1 MSFLNLA
8 LIVLFFMSF
17 FNGLVL
23 SLNQTESA
31 YKNRFLGVT
40 VMTYSLFLLAYVW
53 WYQEKFI
60 LEAPFLMRSI
70 SPLLFLS
77 LPFFYFFVRNT
88 LNGNDQLGSSDFLH
102 FIPALICLI
111 DLIPFYTLPVSEKL
125 AIAEKVIQN
134 PIALDSLAHGMIP
147 GNWITLSRFILQF
160 GYYILSIYIL
170 FRSDVKK
177 HWGPEFV
184 SIRNWLLVAIALI
197 GFLLFSHFLFVV
209 RNLLDLASFDLPSF
223 LEDMITFLVAFPI
236 LLLNIYMQFNQQLVY
251 GVTLKSIMEEK
262 KKRVAKLTG
271 ENPFM
276 GESGVQ
282 SAFSTLDVQDLRQRL
297 DVLMID
303 KKAFL
308 NPDLSL
314 RDLAESLDLNQ
325 RILSQFIKATHG
337 MGIKEFINQYRIKAA
352 IELMKEGFLETR
364 SLEGLCLS
372 VGFNSRVTFFLAF
385 KKYTGMSPTEYVRH
399 EFL

>member
-1 MSFLNLA
+1 
-8 LIVLFFMSF
+8 
-17 FNGLVL
+17 
-23 SLNQTESA
+23 
-31 YKNRFLGVT
+31 
-40 VMTYSLFLLAYVW
+40 MTYSLFLLAFVW

-88 LNGNDQLGSSDFLH
+88 LNGNDNLSKSDFLH
-102 FIPALICLI
+102 FIPAIISFI
-111 DLIPFYTLPVSEKL
+111 DLIPFYTLPTAEKL

-134 PIALDSLAHGMIP
+134 PIALDSLAHGMIT
-147 GNWITLSRFILQF
+147 GTWVTLARFVLQF
-160 GYYILSIYIL
+160 AYYFFSIYIL

-177 HWGPEFV
+177 HWGPESV

-236 LLLNIYMQFNQQLVY
+236 LLLNVYMQFNQQLVY

-262 KKRVAKLTG
+262 KKRAENLSKGNSLVVEPG
-271 ENPFM
+271 E
-276 GESGVQ
+276 Q
-282 SAFSTLDVQDLRQRL
+282 SAFSTIDIKDLRQRL
-297 DVLMID
+297 DLLMAD
-303 KKAFL
+303 KKVYL
-308 NPDLSL
+308 NPDLTL
-314 RDLAESLDLNQ
+314 RDLADSLDINQ
-325 RILSQFIKATHG
+325 RILSQYIKASFG
-337 MGIKEFINQYRIKAA
+337 MGIKEFINQFRIKAA

-385 KKYTGMSPTEYVRH
+385 KKHTGMSPTEYVRH

>member
-23 SLNQTESA
+23 SLNRTESS
-31 YKNRFLGVT
+31 YKNKFLGVT
-40 VMTYSLFLLAYVW
+40 VMTYSLFLLAFVW

-70 SPLLFLS
+70 NPLLFLS

-88 LNGNDQLGSSDFLH
+88 LNGNDNLSRSDFLH
-102 FIPALICLI
+102 FIPAIISFI

-125 AIAEKVIQN
+125 VIAEQVIQN
-134 PIALDSLAHGMIP
+134 PIALDSLAHGMIT
-147 GNWITLSRFILQF
+147 GTWVTLARFVLQF
-160 GYYILSIYIL
+160 AYYFFSIYIL
-170 FRSDVKK
+170 FRSDVNK
-177 HWGPEFV
+177 HWGPESV

-209 RNLLDLASFDLPSF
+209 RNLLDLASIDLPRF
-223 LEDMITFLVAFPI
+223 LEDIITFLVALPI
-236 LLLNIYMQFNQQLVY
+236 LLLNVYMQFNQQLVY
-251 GVTLKSIMEEK
+251 GVTLKSIMAEK
-262 KKRVAKLTG
+262 KKRAENLSDGNSLVVEPG
-271 ENPFM
+271 E
-276 GESGVQ
+276 Q
-282 SAFSTLDVQDLRQRL
+282 SAFSTIDIKDLRQRL
-297 DVLMID
+297 DLLMVD
-303 KKAFL
+303 KKVYL
-308 NPDLSL
+308 NPDLTL
-314 RDLAESLDLNQ
+314 RDLAESLDINQ
-325 RILSQFIKATHG
+325 RILSQYVKASFG
-337 MGIKEFINQYRIKAA
+337 MGIKEFINQFRIKAA

-399 EFL
+399 EFM